1 MKRQKSDG
9 KATITVSGT
18 LVHGEPMIR
27 LLFGHDRGLVEFLR
41 IWFRNHQAALSLLS
55 LVCGLVSPYGKST
68 DKDKTNDYEKKRGG
82 RFWWYLINRRIGV
95 GRKPLQMR

>member
-41 IWFRNHQAALSLLS
+41 IWFRNHQAALSLL
-55 LVCGLVSPYGKST
+55 L
-68 DKDKTNDYEKKRGG
+68 
-82 RFWWYLINRRIGV
+82 
-95 GRKPLQMR
+95 